1 MLLWAAHAA
10 AHLVVLSSA
19 QPAIAQSNMCALMFS
34 KSIALN
40 APLSG
45 IGIGIGLYLSMV
57 EVVSS
62 SNQVIDAGIL
72 DLHHSLDLAQPQ
84 HSLEEFPPA
93 QNVKIGNLCLPSPR
107 ESTT

>member
-40 APLSG
+40 APLIG

-93 QNVKIGNLCLPSPR
+93 QNVKIENLCLPSPR
-107 ESTT
+107 DSTT

>member
-40 APLSG
+40 APL

-93 QNVKIGNLCLPSPR
+93 QNVKIENLCLPSPR
-107 ESTT
+107 DSTT

>member
-40 APLSG
+40 APLS
-45 IGIGIGLYLSMV
+45 GIGIGLYLSMV

>member
-1 MLLWAAHAA
+1 
-10 AHLVVLSSA
+10 
-19 QPAIAQSNMCALMFS
+19 MCALMFS

-40 APLSG
+40 APLS
-45 IGIGIGLYLSMV
+45 GIGIGLYLSMV